1 MQFWQVISGL
11 FKSVFYAVAL
21 LIFFIYIA
29 QTAASTSRL
38 FVALLWLTSFLF
50 LIAERYLVKHIL
62 GHFKLLQLPV
72 LIMGAGKTAAIV
84 LDYFKHDTG
93 VSYDFIGYLEDY
105 TPEAK
110 VAAMMP
116 HLGRFEDAE
125 DVIRQT
131 GVQHVMVIAPGLSN
145 DAVQDIVYR
154 VQPLVK
160 KVAFIP
166 DMAACRWRRSIRK
179 ASSTAI
185 SFPSVS
191 ATTWLSGTI
200 GLLNASLISFVP
212 AWGLSAF
219 RRSFWPL
226 LYGSIKTRPGLSSLS
241 TAASAGTAK
250 NSTAINSEAC
260 VSMPTSN

>member
-1 MQFWQVISGL
+1 MQFWQVISGI
-11 FKSVFYAVAL
+11 FKAVFYAISL

-38 FVALLWLTSFLF
+38 FVALLWLTSFVF
-50 LIAERYLVKHIL
+50 LVAERYFVKHIL

-84 LDYFKHDTG
+84 LEYFKKDTG
-93 VSYDFIGYLEDY
+93 ISYDFIGYLEDN
-105 TPEAK
+105 TPEAS

-125 DVIRQT
+125 AVIRQT
-131 GVQHVMVIAPGLSN
+131 GVQHVMVIAPGLSS

-166 DMAACRWRRSIRK
+166 DMGSLPLATLDTESLIDGHIVSFSFRNNLALWYNRAVKRVFDVVCTSS
-179 ASSTAI
+179 ASSAC
-185 SFPSVS
+185 
-191 ATTWLSGTI
+191 
-200 GLLNASLISFVP
+200 
-212 AWGLSAF
+212 

-226 LYGSIKTRPGLSSLS
+226 PCGFIRIRRDRLSSS
-241 TAASAGTAK
+241 IAASAGTAK
-250 NSTAINSEAC
+250 NSTVINSAVC
-260 VSMPTSN
+260 ASTPT